1 MVQKNISAFQKV
13 VEEANTKLK
22 SVMTD
27 GERTINEENTKI
39 RNKLGT
45 EMSKLS
51 KDLTEQFDSSKAEM
65 ENVVGGLD
73 DTVKELKNSTTDDY
87 YDGLSSP
94 GRAVEDVEIHHG
106 PHLVSELPSEGRI
119 HVRLV

>member
-87 YDGLSSP
+87 YDGLAFQEKVTESARAHRHCSSST
-94 GRAVEDVEIHHG
+94 
-106 PHLVSELPSEGRI
+106 VSA
-119 HVRLV
+119 